1 MGRQGGG
8 EGGGHQGRNT
18 TQWCEDIDCDAVT
31 EDDLADCSV
40 DFSTSNHG
48 SSNDSN
54 STSADGIDADD
65 TDETPDNNP
74 RRLGRTLR
82 KGDNGGRG
90 GRDKWANFTADEI
103 EEAKMQRRTCKCCN
117 NDA

>member
-1 MGRQGGG
+1 M
-8 EGGGHQGRNT
+8 
-18 TQWCEDIDCDAVT
+18 T